1 MSYLHTGFWHSMDT
15 YRDFVALNDLWKKS
29 APWKVWA
36 D

>member
-1 MSYLHTGFWHSMDT
+1 MDT